1 MSDKEKKIMET
12 CGALVPQLTELEKEK
27 FLSFTEG
34 MAFLSYRQTM
44 TCDSATDQQRQK

>member
-12 CGALVPQLTELEKEK
+12 CGKLVPRLTELEKEK

-34 MAFLSYRQTM
+34 MAFLTAHQ
-44 TCDSATDQQRQK
+44 TCDGAVAPAQPQA